1 LVGQV
6 AGYLKSEIK
15 MQLKFIKFA
24 TALITSGLISLPLV
38 AYAND
43 SLELEELRNLVQEL
57 SQQVKIL
64 THRSELAD
72 AKVVE
77 DKKSTPIV
85 TTGAEGFGFKSADG
99 ANAITLNGRVQAEYR
114 TYGKSDV
121 QNADTF
127 DLRRAYLTLQGKV
140 YNDYDFKITG
150 DFAQQTNDIPSATK
164 TTKTILDEAY
174 FGINLAPQAKLRFGQ
189 FNMPFGLENYT
200 SDLFNDFTERS
211 VTEALTPSKERGAM
225 VHGNPVKDVYYG
237 LALSTGRGKNA
248 NNTDTQVDSPEVIGR
263 ATVNLANFVNVSDT
277 VLHVGG
283 SFSHGYISDNQASNG
298 NTLSPGAF
306 LAGQGNAASQ
316 TEGRGITFFTPS
328 GFGGGAGDSVE
339 RTRLGAEAA
348 LAIGSIKLQSE
359 YVTHSYKGNTAGTAP
374 TTGYPTVSIGTFNKD
389 INAFYASANWLV
401 TGERY
406 SDSYL
411 ADGTWGRI
419 KPKNNFSLA
428 DGNLGSIVL
437 GLRYSKY
444 DAADFKS
451 GAGAGQ
457 VASGTAT
464 GEHAWTGAATWILNP
479 NTRLA
484 INYIDSKFDGGYVT
498 VKNDISGTGVNTTGE
513 KTITLRGQ
521 YDF

>member
-1 LVGQV
+1 
-6 AGYLKSEIK
+6 
-15 MQLKFIKFA
+15 MHFKFTKFA
-24 TALITSGLISLPLV
+24 TALIASGIISLPLV
-38 AYAND
+38 AHAND
-43 SLELEELRNLVQEL
+43 SSELEELRALVQQL
-57 SQQVKIL
+57 DQKIKIL
-64 THRSELAD
+64 ARNGELAEEK
-72 AKVVE
+72 AAE
-77 DKKSTPIV
+77 EKKSTPIV
-85 TTGAEGFGFKSADG
+85 TTGADGFGFKSADG
-99 ANAITLNGRVQAEYR
+99 KNAITLNGRVQAEYR
-114 TYGKSDV
+114 AYGKSDV

-150 DFAQQTNDIPSATK
+150 DFAQQSNDAGSTLS
-164 TTKTILDEAY
+164 TTASGVKSSKTILDEAY
-174 FGINLAPQAKLRFGQ
+174 FGINWVPQAKLRFGQ

-200 SDLFNDFTERS
+200 SDLFNDFTERA

-225 VHGNPVKDVYYG
+225 VHGNPIKGIYYG

-283 SFSHGYISDNQASNG
+283 SFSNGTISDNQATNSNSL
-298 NTLSPGAF
+298 TTGAF
-306 LAGQGNAASQ
+306 LAGQGNASSQ

-328 GFGGGAGDSVE
+328 GFGGAAGSGVE
-339 RTRLGAEAA
+339 RTRLAAETA
-348 LAIGSIKLQSE
+348 LAIGSIKIQSE
-359 YVTHSYKGNTAGTAP
+359 YITHNYKGDNAAIAQASGYSAVLAGSYK
-374 TTGYPTVSIGTFNKD
+374 KD

-401 TGERY
+401 TGESY
-406 SDSYL
+406 VDSYL

-419 KPKNNFSLA
+419 KPKHNFSLA
-428 DGNLGSIVL
+428 DGNLGAVVI

-444 DAADFKS
+444 DAADFAS
-451 GAGAGQ
+451 GSGAGQ
-457 VASGTAT
+457 VAIGTAT

-484 INYIDSKFDGGYVT
+484 LNYIDSRFEGGVVA
-498 VKNDISGTGVNTTGE
+498 VKNDVGGTGVNATGE
-513 KTITLRGQ
+513 KAITLRGQ

>member
-1 LVGQV
+1 
-6 AGYLKSEIK
+6 
-15 MQLKFIKFA
+15 MQFIFTKFA
-24 TALITSGLISLPLV
+24 TVLIASGIISLPL
-38 AYAND
+38 AAHAND
-43 SLELEELRNLVQEL
+43 SSELEELRALVQQL
-57 SQQVKIL
+57 DQKVKVL
-64 THRSELAD
+64 ARNGELAEEQT
-72 AKVVE
+72 AEV
-77 DKKSTPIV
+77 KKSTPIV
-85 TTGAEGFGFKSADG
+85 TTGADGFGFKSADG
-99 ANAITLNGRVQAEYR
+99 KNAITLNGRVQAEYR
-114 TYGKSDV
+114 AYGKSDV

-140 YNDYDFKITG
+140 YGDYDFKITG
-150 DFAQQTNDIPSATK
+150 DFAQQSNDASGAK

-174 FGINLAPQAKLRFGQ
+174 FGINLVPQAKLRFGQ

-200 SDLFNDFTERS
+200 SDLFNDFTERA

-225 VHGNPVKDVYYG
+225 VHGNPVKGVYYG

-283 SFSHGYISDNQASNG
+283 SFSNGSISDNQATNS
-298 NTLSPGAF
+298 NTLTTNAF
-306 LAGQGNAASQ
+306 IAGQGNASSQ

-328 GFGGGAGDSVE
+328 GFGGAAGDSVE

-359 YVTHSYKGNTAGTAP
+359 YITHNYKGNNAAIP
-374 TTGYPTVSIGTFNKD
+374 LSTGYKTVSAGSFNKD
-389 INAFYASANWLV
+389 IDAFYVSANWLV
-401 TGERY
+401 TGESY
-406 SDSYL
+406 ADSYL

-419 KPKNNFSLA
+419 KPKHNFSLA
-428 DGNLGSIVL
+428 DGNLGAVVL

-444 DAADFKS
+444 DAADFAS
-451 GAGAGQ
+451 GTGAGQ
-457 VASGTAT
+457 VATGTAT
-464 GEHAWTGAATWILNP
+464 GEHAWTAAATWILNP

-484 INYIDSKFDGGYVT
+484 INYIDSRFEGGYVT
-498 VKNDISGTGVNTTGE
+498 VKNDIGGTGVNATGE
-513 KTITLRGQ
+513 KALTLRGQ